1 MSVSVSAS
9 ATAARSHVTSS
20 IGLAML
26 ITLWIINGLLAVA
39 YLGAGLMKASRPK
52 SALAASGMGWVEDFS
67 PASVRLIGLSEVLG
81 AIGLVLPLLL
91 GVAPVLT
98 PIASTALTIV
108 MIGAVVVHA
117 RRKENATPSIVLA
130 ILSAASAI
138 LGFIVVFS

>member
-1 MSVSVSAS
+1 
-9 ATAARSHVTSS
+9 
-20 IGLAML
+20 ML

-39 YLGAGLMKASRPK
+39 YLGAGLMKAARPK
-52 SALAASGMGWVEDFS
+52 EALATSGLNWVEDFS
-67 PASVRLIGLSEVLG
+67 PTSVKLIGLSEVLG

-108 MIGAVVVHA
+108 MIGAIVVHI
-117 RRKENATPSIVLA
+117 RRKESATPSIVLA
-130 ILSAASAI
+130 VLSAASAV

>member
-1 MSVSVSAS
+1 
-9 ATAARSHVTSS
+9 
-20 IGLAML
+20 ML

-39 YLGAGLMKASRPK
+39 YLGAGLMKAARPK
-52 SALAASGMGWVEDFS
+52 EALATSGLNWVEDFS
-67 PASVRLIGLSEVLG
+67 PTSVKLIGLSEVLG

-108 MIGAVVVHA
+108 MIGAIVVHI
-117 RRKENATPSIVLA
+117 RRKESATPSIVLA
-130 ILSAASAI
+130 VLSAASAI